1 MVPFNTLHH
10 ENTPLH
16 TISHTTS
23 TLIGHILTLSFV
35 TYRTLWVKVLIK
47 AIKLDCNLHINAPG
61 FFTLFNLH
69 KTLGSYKGTGSLIEH
84 TFLCHFRQIYV
95 VCSRR
100 WTCSELFIGKFLFR
114 GAFVVLLHS
123 HRLCP
128 TIVVNKENIRDL
140 KLVEDK
146 LVPFWPCCTYTF
158 TIMSHLRTCW
168 LSQRG
173 RLSTEADKRSTN
185 NGMIFTSISQ
195 SSSNKWV
202 DRQHLPQR
210 QQQI

>member
-1 MVPFNTLHH
+1 
-10 ENTPLH
+10 
-16 TISHTTS
+16 
-23 TLIGHILTLSFV
+23 
-35 TYRTLWVKVLIK
+35 
-47 AIKLDCNLHINAPG
+47 
-61 FFTLFNLH
+61 
-69 KTLGSYKGTGSLIEH
+69 
-84 TFLCHFRQIYV
+84 
-95 VCSRR
+95 
-100 WTCSELFIGKFLFR
+100 LFR

-158 TIMSHLRTCW
+158 TIMSHLRACW

-210 QQQI
+210 QQQIKISLVGVTWHFRVLWKQCLWCKLELLFVSYFLHLNVKKTLTWLKNKILKGVELHEQLAKNGGRENRQNSMIMSNQIT